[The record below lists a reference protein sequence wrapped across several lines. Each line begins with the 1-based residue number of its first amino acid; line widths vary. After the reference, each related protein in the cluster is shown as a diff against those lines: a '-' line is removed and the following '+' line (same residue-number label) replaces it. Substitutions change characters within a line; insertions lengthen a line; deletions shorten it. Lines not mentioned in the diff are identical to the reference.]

1 MDEWLDMD
9 DCRKAEEIIR
19 RVGCKNALMEIV
31 VSLGAKAAAM
41 CVDVYH
47 ELCKKTTSTTS
58 EAGLP
63 QTRKAARKGIVI
75 DLDETASL
83 DISDI
88 SFTPTPADILFLCAL
103 FEYDANEI
111 AEAMHRMIDELMRG
125 NKIDIVKKLFI
136 PSDTD
141 IRSVISEIEKIYRSK
156 ILDTVKKCRHYSSLF

>member
-1 MDEWLDMD
+1 MDEWLDME
-9 DCRKAEEIIR
+9 DCRRVEEIINS
-19 RVGCKNALMEIV
+19 VGCRNAFTEIV

-41 CVDVYH
+41 CVDVYR

-75 DLDETASL
+75 DLDEAASL
-83 DISDI
+83 DRSDI

-111 AEAMHRMIDELMRG
+111 AEEMRRMIDELMRR
-125 NKIDIVKKLFI
+125 NNIDIVKKLFI
-136 PSDTD
+136 PSD
-141 IRSVISEIEKIYRSK
+141 IRSAISEIEKIYRSK
-156 ILDTVKKCRHYSSLF
+156 ILDSVKKCRHYSSLF

>member
-156 ILDTVKKCRHYSSLF
+156 ILDTVKKCRHYSSLL